1 MNVTKYVIRG
11 GAKLRGSV
19 NISGAKNAA
28 VAILPAS
35 LLVSGT
41 CRVDNVP
48 DISDVNILLE
58 ILASMGAK
66 VRRLS
71 RTEIEIDATQVRS
84 CTPPEELVGRIRASY
99 GSYNQRDVI
108 ASAQLPFS
116 DEFKVS
122 AALARYLRD
131 GYGETL
137 DWDGSNL
144 NWGENL
150 TWE

>member
-1 MNVTKYVIRG
+1 MTKYIIRG

-48 DISDVNILLE
+48 NISDVNILLE

-71 RTEIEIDATQVRS
+71 RTEIEIDATHVRS

-99 GSYNQRDVI
+99 YLIGALLGRFGTAEVAMPGGCNFSFRPIDQHIKGFTSLGAQVEQ
-108 ASAQLPFS
+108 SAGA
-116 DEFKVS
+116 V
-122 AALARYLRD
+122 
-131 GYGETL
+131 
-137 DWDGSNL
+137 
-144 NWGENL
+144 
-150 TWE
+150 